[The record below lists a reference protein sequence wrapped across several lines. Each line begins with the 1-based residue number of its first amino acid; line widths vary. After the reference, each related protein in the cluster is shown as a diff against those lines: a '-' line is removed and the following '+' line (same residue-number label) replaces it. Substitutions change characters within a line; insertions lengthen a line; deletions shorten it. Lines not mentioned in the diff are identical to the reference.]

1 MLVASRLDDR
11 LESSLA
17 RLRAQSYANLTV
29 TVAVPDTAEL
39 AGVTARIEA
48 VLPEAAVCA
57 YDPAKGYGT
66 AVNAAV
72 QASRRQGQQ
81 DQETEQEQWHMQ
93 QSQKQ
98 EREQAPEREQQAQTT
113 PSLLLVCS
121 DSVSLPAEAVEQLVE
136 RLLNTHAGIVAPKL
150 VEQDNPTRL
159 VSAGFSIDHTAG
171 RIPNATPGELDQ
183 GQHDSLEQVFGVA
196 SSCFL
201 IRRDLF
207 TALHGFSGQI
217 SFLGEDL
224 DLCWRANL
232 ATAKV
237 ALAPQV
243 VVECDRAGFEL
254 VPSGSLAPPAAA
266 SRQLSAQPSA
276 QPAANLNKLRWRHR
290 LFSLL
295 TCSSAAK
302 VWLTVPLAALV
313 SSLEA
318 VLALVLGHPRIAA
331 DITLAWWWNL
341 ARLPQVIRQRRQIA
355 VARYARDSDLRP
367 LLTRGLAEL
376 KLFWRSQRLE
386 EGAGMAQLAKGI
398 SEWFRGAF
406 TRGSLLLWLVFL
418 VVLGFG
424 SRHLIAQGF
433 PEIGQF
439 SAWPESPRQ
448 LFSQWLSSLQAAG
461 LGSDGF
467 NSIALAILGVF
478 SSVLLGAMGLARVL
492 AVLLLIPLGA
502 LGVVKLL
509 RKQGSRGV
517 GWVGAT
523 VYLCLPLPYNAIANG
538 SWDAL
543 VLYGTLPWIVSVL
556 LADIDLGASAR
567 STPRHSDSH
576 LHKLPQL
583 LPRPVTLTNPV
594 LWRHVA
600 LLGLLTAAVTAF
612 VPAALA
618 LVVLCVVALALG
630 SEFLGVRNAWLLLV
644 GLLGSLVGLLLSLPQ
659 LLASG
664 WLSLLRSS
672 SLDSSSSEIFSLWEL
687 LRLATGPINNAALG
701 WGLVLVAA
709 LPLLVVRDMRFVWV
723 MRGWTLVSFSVA
735 LAWLG
740 ERNQELAPSAD
751 VLLAPAGVGFA
762 IAAAMGVAALAA
774 DLPSYRFGWRQLVP
788 LAGAVGLALMIVP
801 VLVGSFDGR
810 WNMPKHD
817 HATPLES
824 LSDSN
829 YRVLWLGH
837 PDVLSGLSHE
847 LTDDT
852 YYAMTRGVSHQVAE
866 RWAYSPYDQPLKDAV
881 ALVRNGDTSRLGRML
896 APMGIRYLVVV
907 ETLAPPPA
915 ESRYQAAEPW
925 VKHLLRQQLDLRQV
939 DSREGILAY
948 ENISSQPVALGVT
961 SGSLNGT
968 KSFRDAVSVPF
979 ISTSA
984 GLGCDPAAVA
994 KALGCEA
1001 DRGSSEGLLPANSD
1015 VYLAS
1020 GSGNW
1025 KVEINSQQAPEAEAF
1040 GWAQVFSGGEAAES
1054 LVDARHKTPFGYR
1067 VVLVGQLVL
1076 WLACLAA
1083 ALGLRAKPALQGRG
1097 MATQGHGMAPQE
1109 GAV

>member
-11 LESSLA
+11 LDSSLA
-17 RLRAQSYANLTV
+17 RLQAQSYANLAV

-39 AGVTARIEA
+39 PRVTERIEA
-48 VLPEAAVCA
+48 VLPEAVVCA
-57 YDPAKGYGT
+57 YDPARGYGT

-72 QASRRQGQQ
+72 RASQGEWEGQAQGQAQGQPASERKPRQ
-81 DQETEQEQWHMQ
+81 DQD
-93 QSQKQ
+93 
-98 EREQAPEREQQAQTT
+98 P
-113 PSLLLVCS
+113 PSKPTLLLVCS
-121 DSVSLPAEAVEQLVE
+121 DSVSLPAQAVEQLVD
-136 RLLNTHAGIVAPKL
+136 RLLNSHAGIVAPKL
-150 VEQDNPTRL
+150 VEQDNPASL
-159 VSAGFSIDHTAG
+159 VSAGFSIDKTAG
-171 RIPNATPGELDQ
+171 RIPYATPGELDQ

-196 SSCFL
+196 SPCFL
-201 IRRDLF
+201 IRADLF
-207 TALHGFSGQI
+207 TALHGFSEQI
-217 SFLGEDL
+217 SLLGEDL

-237 ALAPQV
+237 ALAPQLA
-243 VVECDRAGFEL
+243 VECDRAGLESVL
-254 VPSGSLAPPAAA
+254 PGPPAMPATD
-266 SRQLSAQPSA
+266 SQQLSSQPPTQPAA
-276 QPAANLNKLRWRHR
+276 QPAANLSKLRWRHR

-295 TCSSAAK
+295 TCSSAAW
-302 VWLTVPLAALV
+302 VWPAALLAALV

-318 VLALVLGHPRIAA
+318 ALALALGHPRIAA

-341 ARLPQVIRQRRQIA
+341 ARLPQLAHQRRQVT
-355 VARYARDSDLRP
+355 VARYARDAELRP
-367 LLTRGLAEL
+367 LQTKGLAEL

-424 SRHLIAQGF
+424 SRHLIAQGI

-543 VLYGTLPWIVSVL
+543 ILYGTLPWIVAVL
-556 LADIDLGASAR
+556 LADIDLGRVTRPVPAPTPASHHR
-567 STPRHSDSH
+567 
-576 LHKLPQL
+576 LPIL
-583 LPRPVTLTNPV
+583 LPRPVILANPV

-600 LLGLLTAAVTAF
+600 LVGLLTAAVTAF

-618 LVVLCVVALALG
+618 LVALCVVALALG

-644 GLLGSLVGLLLSLPQ
+644 GLLGSLAAWLLSLPQ

-664 WLSLLRSS
+664 WLSLLRES
-672 SLDSSSSEIFSLWEL
+672 SLDSGSSEIFSLWEL

-709 LPLLVVRDMRFVWV
+709 LPLLVVRDLRFVWV

-740 ERNQELAPSAD
+740 ERNQELAPTAD

-762 IAAAMGVAALAA
+762 IAAAMGVAALAT

-810 WNMPKHD
+810 WNMPKYD
-817 HATPLES
+817 YATPLES

-847 LTDDT
+847 LADDT
-852 YYAMTRGVSHQVAE
+852 YYAVTRGVSHEVAE
-866 RWAYSPYDQPLKDAV
+866 RWDYSPYDEPLKDAV
-881 ALVRNGDTSRLGRML
+881 ALVRSGDTSRLGRLL

-907 ETLAPPPA
+907 EALAPPPA

-948 ENISSQPVALGVT
+948 ENISAQPVALGVT
-961 SGSLNGT
+961 SGSLTGT
-968 KSFRDAVSVPF
+968 DSFRDAVSVPF

-984 GLGCDPAAVA
+984 GLGCDPDAAA
-994 KALGCEA
+994 KTLGCEA
-1001 DRGSSEGLLPANSD
+1001 GRGSSEGLLAANSD

-1025 KVEINSQQAPEAEAF
+1025 KVEVNSQQIPAAEAF
-1040 GWAQVFSGGEAAES
+1040 GWAQVFGGGEAAES
-1054 LVDARHKTPFGYR
+1054 LVNAQHKTPAGYR
-1067 VVLVGQLVL
+1067 VVLVGQLAL

-1083 ALGLRAKPALQGRG
+1083 ALGLRAKPAPE
-1097 MATQGHGMAPQE
+1097 GHGTAPPE
-1109 GAV
+1109 EAA